1 MAAAASTA
9 SAASA
14 SASASASPTST
25 AAAAVLAV
33 VVLVPVRA
41 ALPSVPR
48 TSADTTTVGG
58 GLVVA
63 LSADTAGCGRR
74 AVAAKVAGTTADC
87 ASARRERGAR
97 GEEKG

>member
-1 MAAAASTA
+1 MAAAASAA

-14 SASASASPTST
+14 SAAPTST
-25 AAAAVLAV
+25 AAAAAVVVGV

-41 ALPSVPR
+41 ALPSVSR
-48 TSADTTTVGG
+48 ASADTTTVGG

-74 AVAAKVAGTTADC
+74 AVAAEVAGTTAD
-87 ASARRERGAR
+87 
-97 GEEKG
+97 

>member
-1 MAAAASTA
+1 MDAALAAAASAA

-14 SASASASPTST
+14 SAAPTST
-25 AAAAVLAV
+25 AAAAAVVVV

-41 ALPSVPR
+41 ALPSVSR
-48 TSADTTTVGG
+48 ASADTTTVGG

-74 AVAAKVAGTTADC
+74 AVAAEVAGTTAD
-87 ASARRERGAR
+87 
-97 GEEKG
+97 

>member
-1 MAAAASTA
+1 MAALAA
-9 SAASA
+9 AASA
-14 SASASASPTST
+14 SASASAAPTST

-74 AVAAKVAGTTADC
+74 AVAAKVPVPRQTA
-87 ASARRERGAR
+87 RVRGAS
-97 GEEKG
+97 EEREERRRVS